1 MCSMSFWK
9 GMGAGLALG
18 IGLGMAAAPK
28 KKSRC
33 HGAGNFLRMVGDMVD
48 GVSRSMGL

>member
-33 HGAGNFLRMVGDMVD
+33 HGAGNLLRMVGDMVD